1 MKNKN
6 NFLDPIRIPWV
17 GIGIII
23 LLVAMIPIW
32 PITGNWFGV
41 PAWAVFELLINVLTS
56 LFIAFVILRVWRD
69 PDDEGKH
76 DD

>member
-6 NFLDPIRIPWV
+6 NFVDPIRIPWV
-17 GIGIII
+17 GTGIII

-32 PITGNWFGV
+32 PITGSCFGV
-41 PAWAVFELLINVLTS
+41 PAWAVFALFISILTS
-56 LFIAFVILRVWRD
+56 LFIAFVILWVWRD

>member
-6 NFLDPIRIPWV
+6 NFVDPIRIPWV
-17 GIGIII
+17 GTGIII

-32 PITGNWFGV
+32 PITGSCFGV
-41 PAWAVFELLINVLTS
+41 PAWAVFALFISILTS

-69 PDDEGKH
+69 PDDEERH